1 MTEYFNPA
9 PVVVGL
15 VFPEPQKV
23 VTITRSIEPF
33 IGQDALP
40 GGYVEREPWR
50 EALAREINDEAH
62 ISVSTD
68 PQHMQ
73 IFDAHST
80 PDNTRLLIFAVI
92 SPCGVIEVRPFKPTN
107 ETSARQITRICRRL
121 TPPSLCFPLH
131 ELALKRYIREHCHD
145 RP

>member
-1 MTEYFNPA
+1 MYRPVLFFDSPVHVLNFFASHVVSRRKQRRENMTEYFNPA

-62 ISVSTD
+62 ISVRPVAISSKTCM
-68 PQHMQ
+68 P
-73 IFDAHST
+73 T
-80 PDNTRLLIFAVI
+80 PTVLTSNFTISFCPVPNTSGSATVLNTRNI
-92 SPCGVIEVRPFKPTN
+92 
-107 ETSARQITRICRRL
+107 
-121 TPPSLCFPLH
+121 
-131 ELALKRYIREHCHD
+131 
-145 RP
+145 